1 MAALEGD
8 QAKWDPV
15 RQSDHPTT
23 GDAGDQAKWDPVR
36 RSHHPT
42 AAGDTSLDFR
52 EEAGAHVRLADPAC
66 DLKTL
71 DLAVEGARCAACI
84 QKIEGALSKMGGVKQ
99 VRLNLS
105 TGRLAVRFTGADAR
119 AGDFI
124 ETLDRLGYPARP
136 YAAQTVKDTQAREEK
151 RLLRALGVAGFA
163 MMNVM
168 LLSISVWAGEGEM
181 DLATKTLMHWI
192 SGLIALPAVAYAGAP
207 FFESAWKSL
216 RAAQVNMDVP
226 ISLAVLLAC
235 VLSIYETAMGH
246 GEAYFDAA
254 VMLLFFLLIGR
265 WLDVRLRARAGQAAR
280 DLAALQTRIAH
291 RLGADGAVKAVPAA
305 DIRPG
310 DRLLVQPGERFA
322 VDGIIVDG
330 QGPVD
335 AALVTG
341 ETAPLEMKPG
351 VEAYSG
357 MVNLS
362 ATLTLEA
369 TAASSDSLLAE
380 IARLVEAGEQSR
392 SKYVRYA
399 DLAARAYVPAVFAM
413 AGLTLLGWLVV
424 GGSAHDA
431 IMNAIAVLIITC
443 PCAMALVA
451 PAVQVVACGRLFQS
465 GVLVKSGDALER
477 LADADYALFDK
488 TGTLTEGKPVLV
500 NAAAISSED
509 LTLAARLARASR
521 HPLSK
526 AVAAAAGPG
535 AVADVREDPGG
546 GLSAVID
553 GRTVR
558 FGSARFTGAASS
570 GEPGDAALEAWLAV
584 AGRAPV
590 RFIFADRLRD
600 GAAATV
606 AALRDRG
613 LPGEMLSGDRAAP
626 VAEAAAALGLD
637 RFSAGLK
644 PQDKIARI
652 EALKS
657 QGRKPLMVGDGL
669 NDAPALS
676 AAHVSVSMGSAADIS
691 RSAAD
696 LVIQGDRLDSL
707 VRARDVAKA
716 ARARMMENFALANL
730 YNAIAVPLA
739 VFGLVNPLV
748 AALAMSSS
756 SIVVMLNA
764 LRLARA

>member
-15 RQSDHPTT
+15 RRSDHPATT
-23 GDAGDQAKWDPVR
+23 GDAGYPA
-36 RSHHPT
+36 
-42 AAGDTSLDFR
+42 R
-52 EEAGAHVRLADPAC
+52 EEAGAHVRLTDAAQG
-66 DLKTL
+66 LKSL

-84 QKIEGALSKMGGVKQ
+84 QKIEGALFKMDGVKQ
-99 VRLNLS
+99 ARLNLS
-105 TGRLAVRFTGADAR
+105 TGRLAVRFFGADER

-124 ETLDRLGYPARP
+124 EALDALGYPARP
-136 YAAQTVKDTQAREEK
+136 YAAETVKDAQSAEEK

-168 LLSISVWAGEGEM
+168 LLSISVWAGDGEM

-192 SGLIALPAVAYAGAP
+192 SGLIALPAVAYSGAP
-207 FFESAWKSL
+207 FFGSALKSL
-216 RAAQVNMDVP
+216 RARQVNMDVP

-235 VLSIYETAMGH
+235 LLSIYETAMGH

-280 DLAALQTRIAH
+280 DLAALQARIAH
-291 RLGADGAVKAVPAA
+291 RIDADGHVKAVPAA

-322 VDGIIVDG
+322 VDGIIVSG

-335 AALVTG
+335 ASLVTG
-341 ETAPLEMKPG
+341 ETAPLDLKPG
-351 VEAYSG
+351 GEAWSG

-362 ATLTLEA
+362 RPLTLEA
-369 TAASSDSLLAE
+369 TAASADSLLAE

-413 AGLTLLGWLVV
+413 AGLTLAGWLVV
-424 GGSAHDA
+424 GGSPHTAV
-431 IMNAIAVLIITC
+431 MNAIAVLIITC

-451 PAVQVVACGRLFQS
+451 PAVQVVACGRLFQD

-488 TGTLTEGKPVLV
+488 TGTLTEGKPALV
-500 NAAAISSED
+500 NADAVTPED
-509 LTLAARLARASR
+509 LALAAQLARGSR
-521 HPLSK
+521 HPLSR
-526 AVAAAAGPG
+526 AVARAAEQALGPG
-535 AVADVREDPGG
+535 AVADDVREEAGG
-546 GLSAVID
+546 GLSAVIQ
-553 GRTVR
+553 GVPLR
-558 FGSARFTGAASS
+558 FGSASFTGADLAADVA
-570 GEPGDAALEAWLAV
+570 PAGDAALEAWLAV
-584 AGRAPV
+584 EGRAPV
-590 RFIFADRLRD
+590 RFIFADRLRE
-600 GAAATV
+600 GAADAV
-606 AALRDRG
+606 AALRARG
-613 LPGEMLSGDRAAP
+613 LPGEMLSGDRPAP
-626 VAEAAAALGLD
+626 VAEAAAALGLE

-652 EALKS
+652 EALKA

-676 AAHVSVSMGSAADIS
+676 AAYVSISMGSAADIS

-707 VRARDVAKA
+707 VRARDVA
-716 ARARMMENFALANL
+716 RASRSRMMENFALANI

-739 VFGLVNPLV
+739 VFGLVDPLV

>member
-15 RQSDHPTT
+15 RRSDHPATT
-23 GDAGDQAKWDPVR
+23 GDAGYPA
-36 RSHHPT
+36 
-42 AAGDTSLDFR
+42 R
-52 EEAGAHVRLADPAC
+52 EEAGAHVRLTDAAQG
-66 DLKTL
+66 LKSL

-84 QKIEGALSKMGGVKQ
+84 QKIEGALFKMDGVKQ
-99 VRLNLS
+99 ARLNLS
-105 TGRLAVRFTGADAR
+105 TGRLAVRFFGADER

-124 ETLDRLGYPARP
+124 EALDALGYPARP
-136 YAAQTVKDTQAREEK
+136 YAAETVKDAQSAEEK

-168 LLSISVWAGEGEM
+168 LLSISVWAGDGEM

-192 SGLIALPAVAYAGAP
+192 SGLIALPAVAYSGAP
-207 FFESAWKSL
+207 FFGSALKSL
-216 RAAQVNMDVP
+216 RARQVNMDVP

-235 VLSIYETAMGH
+235 LLSIYETAMGH

-280 DLAALQTRIAH
+280 DLAALQARIAH
-291 RLGADGAVKAVPAA
+291 RIDADGHVKAVPDA

-322 VDGIIVDG
+322 VDGIIVSG

-335 AALVTG
+335 ASLVTG
-341 ETAPLEMKPG
+341 ETAPLDLKPG
-351 VEAYSG
+351 GEAWSG

-362 ATLTLEA
+362 RPLTLEA
-369 TAASSDSLLAE
+369 TAASADSLLAE

-413 AGLTLLGWLVV
+413 AGLTLAGWLVV
-424 GGSAHDA
+424 GGSPHTAV
-431 IMNAIAVLIITC
+431 MNAIAVLIITC

-451 PAVQVVACGRLFQS
+451 PAVQVVACGRLFQD

-488 TGTLTEGKPVLV
+488 TGTLTEGKPALV
-500 NAAAISSED
+500 NADAVTPED
-509 LTLAARLARASR
+509 LALAAQLARGSR
-521 HPLSK
+521 HPLSR
-526 AVAAAAGPG
+526 AVARAAEQALGPG
-535 AVADVREDPGG
+535 AVADDVREEAGG
-546 GLSAVID
+546 GLSAVIQ
-553 GRTVR
+553 GVPLR
-558 FGSARFTGAASS
+558 FGSASFTGADLAADVA
-570 GEPGDAALEAWLAV
+570 PAGDAALEAWLAV
-584 AGRAPV
+584 EGRAPV
-590 RFIFADRLRD
+590 RFIFADRLRE
-600 GAAATV
+600 GAADAV
-606 AALRDRG
+606 AALRARG
-613 LPGEMLSGDRAAP
+613 LPGEMLSGDRPAP
-626 VAEAAAALGLD
+626 VAEAAAALGLE

-652 EALKS
+652 EALKAE
-657 QGRKPLMVGDGL
+657 GRKPLMVGDGI

-676 AAHVSVSMGSAADIS
+676 AAYVSISMGSAADIS

-707 VRARDVAKA
+707 VRARDVA
-716 ARARMMENFALANL
+716 RASRSRMMENFALANI

-739 VFGLVNPLV
+739 VFGLVDPLV

>member
-8 QAKWDPV
+8 QAKWGPV
-15 RQSDHPTT
+15 RRSDHPYTT
-23 GDAGDQAKWDPVR
+23 GDAGYSA
-36 RSHHPT
+36 
-42 AAGDTSLDFR
+42 R
-52 EEAGAHVRLADPAC
+52 EEAGAHVRLTDAAR
-66 DLKTL
+66 DLKSL

-84 QKIEGALSKMGGVKQ
+84 QKIEGALTRMDGVKQ

-105 TGRLAVRFTGADAR
+105 TGRLAVRFSGMDER

-124 ETLDRLGYPARP
+124 EALDRLGYPTRP
-136 YAAQTVKDTQAREEK
+136 YAAETVKDAQSAEEK

-192 SGLIALPAVAYAGAP
+192 SGLIALPAVAYSGAP
-207 FFESAWKSL
+207 FFGSAWKSL
-216 RAAQVNMDVP
+216 RARQVNMDVP

-235 VLSIYETAMGH
+235 LLSIYETAMGH
-246 GEAYFDAA
+246 GAAYFDAA

-280 DLAALQTRIAH
+280 DLAALQARIAH
-291 RLGADGAVKAVPAA
+291 RIDADGHVKAVPAA

-322 VDGIIVDG
+322 VDGIIVSGD
-330 QGPVD
+330 GPVD
-335 AALVTG
+335 ASLVTG
-341 ETAPLEMKPG
+341 ETAPLDLKPG
-351 VEAYSG
+351 GEAWSG

-362 ATLTLEA
+362 RPLTLEA
-369 TAASSDSLLAE
+369 TAASADSLLAE

-413 AGLTLLGWLVV
+413 AGLTLAGWLVV
-424 GGSAHDA
+424 GGSPHDA
-431 IMNAIAVLIITC
+431 VMNAIAVLIITC

-451 PAVQVVACGRLFQS
+451 PAVQVVACGRLFQA

-500 NAAAISSED
+500 NADAVTPED
-509 LTLAARLARASR
+509 LALAATLARGSR
-521 HPLSK
+521 HPLSR
-526 AVAAAAGPG
+526 AVAGAAERAFGPG
-535 AVADVREDPGG
+535 AVADDVREEAGG

-553 GRTVR
+553 GVPVR
-558 FGSARFTGAASS
+558 FGSASFTGAGVA
-570 GEPGDAALEAWLAV
+570 PAGDAALEAWLAV
-584 AGRAPV
+584 EGRAPV
-590 RFIFADRLRD
+590 RFIFADRLRE
-600 GAAATV
+600 GAAEAVT
-606 AALRDRG
+606 ALQARG
-613 LPGEMLSGDRAAP
+613 LPGELLSGDRAEP
-626 VAEAAAALGLD
+626 VAEAAAALGLA

-652 EALKS
+652 EALKAE
-657 QGRKPLMVGDGL
+657 GRRPLMVGDGI

-676 AAHVSVSMGSAADIS
+676 AAHVSISMGSAADIS

-696 LVIQGDRLDSL
+696 LVIQGDRLESL
-707 VRARDVAKA
+707 ARARDVA
-716 ARARMMENFALANL
+716 RASRSRMMENFALANI

-739 VFGLVNPLV
+739 VFGLVDPLV